1 MKGITIIELLVIIGI
16 LVILTA
22 ITVPSF
28 RYFQKESD
36 LSNSAEEIVNTLR
49 LSQNKTLT
57 SEGASQWGVYFDT
70 TTVPHQYVLF
80 KGINY
85 SARDSSFDEINKL
98 PKLVEIYEINLG
110 GGQEVVFERISG
122 ETSQFGNVK
131 TRLINDLS
139 KTRTIYIENS
149 GLVGFVSP
157 STPSD
162 VNRIKDSRHV
172 HFDLG
177 WSIQNST
184 NLKFYFPNISQT
196 ETIDMTDYFTGS
208 TEFDWNGIF
217 SVGGIDQ
224 VFRVHTH
231 SLDAFDTLLCI
242 HRDRNQGENNQEL
255 TFYIVDSAIDKEI
268 AHYLADVDDTVIEGV
283 IYGGIK
289 EVQ

>member
-283 IYGGIK
+283 IYGGTK